1 MAAKELMKILLLF
14 TRVFNS
20 ASLEMIVVGAAAV
33 PSIRFATISPL
44 AVASLAIWVTSLN

>member
-1 MAAKELMKILLLF
+1 MKTLLLL

-33 PSIRFATISPL
+33 PSIRFATIFPSLAVPL
-44 AVASLAIWVTSLN
+44 AIAVSSFN